1 PSYWKKEQWL
11 EKIKER
17 EWLVLE
23 KDGIG
28 CGVCKSVGTLG
39 PLKSQGLKLS
49 REWTECKV
57 SCFGDTDEKKR
68 QSMRKKI
75 FDHKSSIAH
84 KRSLEICAAAKKEQ
98 FEKAIA
104 NQESAYKENTCRVF
118 RTVYTLAKL
127 NRPFSDLPVVL
138 DLQKANGLD
147 SDHSCADIT
156 CHIAKSM
163 RRKLV
168 ESVISNDLKIGFM
181 IDESTTASKKAAL
194 VICMKVVFTNSDE
207 ASSMFFD
214 LVQLADTTAST
225 IHDTFLQA
233 LYDNGFTQEFLLRNF
248 VSFATNGAS
257 NMLGRKSGVA
267 TLLLGMFPNVIVWHC
282 SNHRLEL
289 AVADVVEEVSE
300 TYKMKSFF
308 DKLYSLYSA
317 SPKKQAELQ
326 ECASALCIWLNAI
339 GRILGTRW
347 VSSSARSVRA
357 VWQNNAALVQ
367 HFENASTDTSRDSKQ
382 RATYKGLKNRLTD
395 TSFVLNMGLLF
406 DALVELKELSLELQ
420 KRSTTL
426 MHAHKLVEQ
435 KCLVFESMSQ
445 NPGEHFLIS
454 QQAVRD
460 AAFKGVALHKG
471 RMTAI
476 NRTKFFSCLLM
487 KMEERIFNKLT
498 YQELLKHMEVLDKS
512 KWPCNPDICF
522 GDKSI
527 RHLCAFFNISQVQ
540 RVVSGF
546 RGYLSDTSDEDNKVP
561 ERLKQLLD
569 VLKTLIISTAECE
582 RSFSALNDILTNIRN
597 SLSLETASKLIFIKT
612 VGPPLELFKPESY
625 VRSWLGKGRH
635 HADFNTCRSRQTDK
649 KKSNHPAGMKSV
661 WELL

>member
-11 EKIKER
+11 EKIKEH
-17 EWLVLE
+17 EWLALE

-39 PLKSQGLKLS
+39 PFKSQGLKLS
-49 REWTECKV
+49 REWIECKV
-57 SCFGDTDEKKR
+57 SCFGDTD
-68 QSMRKKI
+68 SMRKKI
-75 FDHKSSIAH
+75 FDHKRSIVH

-104 NQESAYKENTCRVF
+104 NQESAYQENTCRVF

-147 SDHSCADIT
+147 VGRVLQSDHSCADIM

-181 IDESTTASKKAAL
+181 IDESTTTSKKAAL

-214 LVQLADTTAST
+214 LAQLADTTAST
-225 IHDTFLQA
+225 IHDTFLWA
-233 LYDNGFTQEFLLRNF
+233 LYDNGFTREFLLRNF
-248 VSFATNGAS
+248 VSFATDGAS

-282 SNHRLEL
+282 SNHWLKL

-300 TYKMKSFF
+300 TYEMKSFF
-308 DKLYSLYSA
+308 NKLSSLYSA
-317 SPKKQAELQ
+317 SPKNQAELQ
-326 ECASALCIWLNAI
+326 ECASALCIRLNAT

-357 VWQNNAALVQ
+357 VWQNYTALVQ
-367 HFENASTDTSRDSKQ
+367 HFENASTGTSQDSKQ
-382 RATYKGLKNRLTD
+382 RATYKGLKNHLTD
-395 TSFVLNMGLLF
+395 TSFVLNMGLHF
-406 DALVELKELSLELQ
+406 DALVELE

-426 MHAHKLVEQ
+426 MRAHKLVEQ

-445 NPGEHFLIS
+445 NPGEHFLTS

-476 NRTKFFSCLLM
+476 DHTKFFSCLSM
-487 KMEERIFNKLT
+487 KMEERIFTTRSLHRA
-498 YQELLKHMEVLDKS
+498 LVKHMEVLDKS

-522 GDKSI
+522 GDNSI

-540 RVVSGF
+540 GVASGF
-546 RGYLSDTSDEDNKVP
+546 DISDEDNKVP

-569 VLKTLIISTAECE
+569 VLKTLIISTVECE
-582 RSFSALNDILTNIRN
+582 RSFSALNDTLTNIRN

-612 VGPPLELFKPESY
+612 VGPLLELFKPESY
-625 VRSWLGKGRH
+625 VRSWLGKGRR

-649 KKSNHPAGMKSV
+649 KKSNHRSIWNFV
-661 WELL
+661 

>member
-11 EKIKER
+11 EKIKEH
-17 EWLVLE
+17 EWLALE

-49 REWTECKV
+49 REWIKCKV
-57 SCFGDTDEKKR
+57 SCFGDTDGKKR

-75 FDHKSSIAH
+75 FDHKRSIAH

-104 NQESAYKENTCRVF
+104 NQESAYQENTCRVF

-147 SDHSCADIT
+147 VVRILQSDHSCADIM

-163 RRKLV
+163 RF
-168 ESVISNDLKIGFM
+168 ISNDLKIGFM
-181 IDESTTASKKAAL
+181 IDESTSASKKAVL
-194 VICMKVVFTNSDE
+194 VICMKVIFTNSDE

-214 LVQLADTTAST
+214 LAQLADTTAST
-225 IHDTFLQA
+225 IHDTFLRA
-233 LYDNGFTQEFLLRNF
+233 LCDDGFTREFLLRNF
-248 VSFATNGAS
+248 VSFATDGAS
-257 NMLGRKSGVA
+257 NMLGRKLGVA
-267 TLLLGMFPNVIVWHC
+267 TLLLGMFPNVMVWHC
-282 SNHRLEL
+282 SNHRLKL
-289 AVADVVEEVSE
+289 AVADVVEVVSE
-300 TYKMKSFF
+300 TYEMKSFF

-317 SPKKQAELQ
+317 SPKNQAELQ
-326 ECASALCIWLNAI
+326 ECASALCIRLNAI
-339 GRILGTRW
+339 GHILGTRW

-357 VWQNNAALVQ
+357 VWQNYTALVQ
-367 HFENASTDTSRDSKQ
+367 HFENASTDTSQDSKQ
-382 RATYKGLKNRLTD
+382 QATYKGLKNRLTD

-406 DALVELKELSLELQ
+406 DALVELEELSLELQ

-426 MHAHKLVEQ
+426 MRAHKLFEQ
-435 KCLVFESMSQ
+435 KCLVFESMLQ

-460 AAFKGVALHKG
+460 VVFKGVALHKG

-476 NRTKFFSCLLM
+476 DRTKFFSCLLM
-487 KMEERIFNKLT
+487 KMEERIFTTRSSHRALV
-498 YQELLKHMEVLDKS
+498 KHMELLDKS

-540 RVVSGF
+540 GVVSGF
-546 RGYLSDTSDEDNKVP
+546 QEYLSDISDEDNKVP

-597 SLSLETASKLIFIKT
+597 LSSLETASKLIFIKT
-612 VGPPLELFKPESY
+612 VG
-625 VRSWLGKGRH
+625 
-635 HADFNTCRSRQTDK
+635 
-649 KKSNHPAGMKSV
+649 
-661 WELL
+661 